1 MASGDYLLDNQRTE
15 AGERFDALPTLFNAS
30 TFRHMNAIGLTTGWR
45 PWEDGA
51 GGPSV
56 PAWIAAR
63 TGVPVLAT
71 DIDTDWLNDMDESVD
86 NSNRWSDLRKV
97 PEIPSGVDLS
107 FYCSSALVTMLISDG
122 GVTRSITTRSH
133 PTHRAASRRANAI

>member
-1 MASGDYLLDNQRTE
+1 MVSDDYLLDNQRTE
-15 AGERFDALPTLFNAS
+15 AGECFDAPTTLFNAS
-30 TFRHMNAIGLTTGWR
+30 TFRRVDAIGLTAGWR
-45 PWEDGA
+45 TWEVGA
-51 GGPSV
+51 GPSV

-86 NSNRWSDLRKV
+86 NSNRWSDSRKV

-107 FYCSSALVTMLISDG
+107 FYCSSALVTMLSSDG

-133 PTHRAASRRANAI
+133 PTHRAASRRASAI

>member
-30 TFRHMNAIGLTTGWR
+30 TFRRVDAIGLTTGWR

-71 DIDTDWLNDMDESVD
+71 DIDTDWLNDMDE
-86 NSNRWSDLRKV
+86 
-97 PEIPSGVDLS
+97 
-107 FYCSSALVTMLISDG
+107 
-122 GVTRSITTRSH
+122 
-133 PTHRAASRRANAI
+133 

>member
-1 MASGDYLLDNQRTE
+1 MVSDDYLLDNQRTE
-15 AGERFDALPTLFNAS
+15 AGERFDALPTLFNDS

-45 PWEDGA
+45 PWDDGA
-51 GGPSV
+51 GPSV

-71 DIDTDWLNDMDESVD
+71 DIDTDWLNDMDESVES
-86 NSNRWSDLRKV
+86 SNRWSDSRKV

-107 FYCSSALVTMLISDG
+107 FYCSSALVTVLTSDG
-122 GVTRSITTRSH
+122 GDTRSITTRSQ